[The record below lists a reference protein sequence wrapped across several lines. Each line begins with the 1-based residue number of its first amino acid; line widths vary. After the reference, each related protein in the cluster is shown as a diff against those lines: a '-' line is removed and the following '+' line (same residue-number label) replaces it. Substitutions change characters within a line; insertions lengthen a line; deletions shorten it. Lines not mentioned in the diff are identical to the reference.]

1 MLDCRDHVENI
12 LQTPNPLTGA
22 HMKIGDLYTY
32 DGNVYLVK
40 SHHPNPK
47 RIILINVGTGKV
59 FSVLKSIVRTG
70 YTSSTQEGT

>member
-1 MLDCRDHVENI
+1 
-12 LQTPNPLTGA
+12 
-22 HMKIGDLYTY
+22 MKIGDLYTY

-70 YTSSTQEGT
+70 YTQEDT